1 MYEFEQTVLN
11 ELAELKTQMRG
22 LLGNGQPGRVRD
34 LEARVEK
41 HEALVQRAMGIGALA
56 GIVGTLIHIAFDYL
70 RNHHP

>member
-22 LLGNGQPGRVRD
+22 LLGNGQPGRVHD
-34 LEARVEK
+34 LEARVAK
-41 HEALVQRAMGIGALA
+41 HEALVQRAMGMGAL
-56 GIVGTLIHIAFDYL
+56 GGVVGTIIHIIFEYL